1 MKMQSKFPNLEIRIV
16 NSKKEIPFHLLL
28 AADPSEKLIN
38 RYVKNSHV
46 FVGLLESIIIA
57 VYVLSPLTK
66 NRVEIKNISVSE
78 EFQNKGIGTYLINH
92 AIFISKS
99 KGFKSICIGTSNAS
113 IGQLYLYQKQG
124 FEIFKI
130 EKKFF
135 LKNYNQEIFENGIQ
149 CKHMLYLEKSLI
161 D

>member
-1 MKMQSKFPNLEIRIV
+1 MQPNLSNLEIRIV
-16 NSKKEIPFHLLL
+16 NSEKEIPFHLLL

-38 RYVKNSHV
+38 RYLKNSKV
-46 FVGLLESIIIA
+46 FVGLLE
-57 VYVLSPLTK
+57 
-66 NRVEIKNISVSE
+66 
-78 EFQNKGIGTYLINH
+78 
-92 AIFISKS
+92 
-99 KGFKSICIGTSNAS
+99 GFKSICIGTSNAS

>member
-1 MKMQSKFPNLEIRIV
+1 MQPNLSNLEIRIV
-16 NSKKEIPFHLLL
+16 NSEKEIPFHLLL

-38 RYVKNSHV
+38 RYLKNSKV

-57 VYVLSPLTK
+57 VYVLSHFPSGPSPSQSQNPLAH
-66 NRVEIKNISVSE
+66 RR
-78 EFQNKGIGTYLINH
+78 GIHRHDPN
-92 AIFISKS
+92 FS
-99 KGFKSICIGTSNAS
+99 SICIGTSNAS